1 LEKKCKDPNS
11 ASGLNA
17 STNNQSHMEHYKYLI
32 VGGGMTADSAVQGI
46 REVDQN
52 GSIGLFSMEP
62 DPPYDRPPLSKG
74 LWTGD
79 VAFDEVWRS
88 TLDYD
93 VTLHLSR
100 RVEAIDPAM
109 RRIVDDDGETFEY
122 EKLLLATGGIPRR
135 LRNDIQDVIYY
146 RTIQDYHKLVKSVK
160 QFEEFGVV
168 GGGFIGSEIAAAL
181 SMAGKKVTMIFPE
194 AGIGGRVFPEGLSR
208 FLTSYYA
215 EKGVTIRAGELVTSI
230 NKVEDEIHIQTN
242 KNVEL
247 SLDCLVVGI
256 GIMPNISLAKDAG
269 LEVGDGIIVN
279 QYLQSSRPEI
289 FAAGD
294 VANFES
300 PHLGKRFRVEH
311 EDNANAMGEVV
322 GSNMAGEMTPY
333 HYLPSFY
340 SDLFDLG
347 YEAVGELSASL
358 ETVVDWEEEFHE
370 GVIYYLSEKRIR
382 GILLWNVWEQ
392 VDAARNLIAEKGPF
406 TKQNIIGSLQGE
418 SSD

>member
-1 LEKKCKDPNS
+1 
-11 ASGLNA
+11 
-17 STNNQSHMEHYKYLI
+17 
-32 VGGGMTADSAVQGI
+32 MTADSAVQGI
-46 REVDQN
+46 REVDRN

-100 RVEAIDPAM
+100 RVEAIDPAR
-109 RRIVDDDGETFEY
+109 RRIVDGEGEAFEY
-122 EKLLLATGGIPRR
+122 EKLLLATGGTPRR
-135 LRNDIQDVIYY
+135 LRNDIPDVIYY
-146 RTIQDYHKLVKSVK
+146 RTIQDYHQLVNSVK
-160 QFEEFGVV
+160 RHDDFAVI

-181 SMAGKKVTMIFPE
+181 TITGKKVTMIFPE
-194 AGIGGRVFPEGLSR
+194 AGIGGLVFPEELSR
-208 FLTSYYA
+208 FLTAYYA
-215 EKGVTIRAGELVTSI
+215 EKGVTMRTGELVSAIT
-230 NKVEDEIHIQTN
+230 KVEDEIRVHTN
-242 KNVEL
+242 TNVEL
-247 SLDCLVVGI
+247 SFDCLIAGI
-256 GIMPNISLAKDAG
+256 GIIPNTSLAKDAG
-269 LEVGDGIIVN
+269 LEVGNGIIVN

-300 PHLGKRFRVEH
+300 PQLGKRVRVEH
-311 EDNANAMGEVV
+311 EDNANAMGEVA
-322 GSNMAGEMTPY
+322 GHNMAGKMTLY
-333 HYLPSFY
+333 QYLPSFY

-347 YEAVGELSASL
+347 YEAVGELNANL
-358 ETVVDWEEEFHE
+358 ETVADWEEEFHE

-406 TKQNIIGSLQGE
+406 TRQNVVGLLPRE
-418 SSD
+418 STE